1 MAVPKRDIR
10 GLQQIRT
17 LSGSVDRTVI
27 PYKAYMKLSALEMEK
42 ARRGIERKS
51 AEKRIKEIDVR
62 LEKMWK
68 RPPFSGCWTIWT
80 TIAPV
85 GKLPVGKP
93 NLRPDGLRADSK
105 CSTEGLGNIKFPFL
119 SCLLNYL
126 LHCIKS
132 YTAISMLPLIV
143 LQTFQKRRM
152 NDAYP
157 EKFNPYS
164 NQ

>member
-62 LEKMWK
+62 LEKIDVEKASILRVLDDLDNDSTGGQTPGWK
-68 RPPFSGCWTIWT
+68 TKSSG
-80 TIAPV
+80 
-85 GKLPVGKP
+85 GG
-93 NLRPDGLRADSK
+93 G
-105 CSTEGLGNIKFPFL
+105 EGGFTVQ
-119 SCLLNYL
+119 Y
-126 LHCIKS
+126 
-132 YTAISMLPLIV
+132 
-143 LQTFQKRRM
+143 
-152 NDAYP
+152 
-157 EKFNPYS
+157 
-164 NQ
+164 